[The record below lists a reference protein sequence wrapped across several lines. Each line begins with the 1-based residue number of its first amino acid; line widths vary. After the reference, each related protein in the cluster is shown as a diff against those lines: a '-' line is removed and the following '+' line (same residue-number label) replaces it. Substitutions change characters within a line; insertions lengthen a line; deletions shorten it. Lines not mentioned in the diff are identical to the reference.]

1 MSRSV
6 YSPVQAPIEVQDDSV
21 ATTLK
26 VIMDVL
32 KVSWLESENWKS
44 YETFHRF
51 SGITLI
57 ATVFESFNNLNLFP
71 LLSEQAA

>member
-6 YSPVQAPIEVQDDSV
+6 YPTAQIPIEVQDDSV

-32 KVSWLESENWKS
+32 KVSRLVYKEIEICMRRVS
-44 YETFHRF
+44 RAR
-51 SGITLI
+51 L
-57 ATVFESFNNLNLFP
+57 LN
-71 LLSEQAA
+71 S

>member
-6 YSPVQAPIEVQDDSV
+6 YPTAQVPVEVQDDSV

-32 KVSWLESENWKS
+32 KVSRLVQEVADCL
-44 YETFHRF
+44 RR
-51 SGITLI
+51 
-57 ATVFESFNNLNLFP
+57 VSFN
-71 LLSEQAA
+71 

>member
-6 YSPVQAPIEVQDDSV
+6 YPTAQVPIEVQDESV

-32 KVSWLESENWKS
+32 KVSRLVYKILQAVLSPARVFNPYWHHANW
-44 YETFHRF
+44 HC
-51 SGITLI
+51 
-57 ATVFESFNNLNLFP
+57 
-71 LLSEQAA
+71 LSKL

>member
-6 YSPVQAPIEVQDDSV
+6 VSPAQAPNEVQDDSV

-32 KVSWLESENWKS
+32 KV
-44 YETFHRF
+44 R
-51 SGITLI
+51 
-57 ATVFESFNNLNLFP
+57 
-71 LLSEQAA
+71 